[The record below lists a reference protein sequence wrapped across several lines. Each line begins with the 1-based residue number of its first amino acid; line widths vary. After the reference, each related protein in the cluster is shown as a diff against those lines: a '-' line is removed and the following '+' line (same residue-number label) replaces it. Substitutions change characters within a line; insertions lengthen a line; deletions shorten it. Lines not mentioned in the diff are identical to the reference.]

1 MTEECKGVWVDENTF
16 VEKDGTTHKA
26 VSMETNGIC
35 SLLKIC
41 NTTNSYI
48 PCRPEDRSDGKH
60 VMFAIVQKIEVD
72 KCK

>member
-41 NTTNSYI
+41 NTTIYSV
-48 PCRPEDRSDGKH
+48 PSRRQ
-60 VMFAIVQKIEVD
+60 V
-72 KCK
+72 

>member
-1 MTEECKGVWVDENTF
+1 MSEELKGVWIDENTF
-16 VEKDGTTHKA
+16 VEKDGTAHKA
-26 VSMETNGIC
+26 VPMATTCIC

-41 NTTNSYI
+41 NTQYI

-60 VMFAIVQKIEVD
+60 VMFSKVQKVEVD

>member
-1 MTEECKGVWVDENTF
+1 MSEECKGVWVDENTF

-26 VSMETNGIC
+26 VPMETTCIC

-41 NTTNSYI
+41 NTQYI

-72 KCK
+72 KCKL

>member
-1 MTEECKGVWVDENTF
+1 MSEEQPGVWVDENTF

-26 VSMETNGIC
+26 VSMETTCIC

-41 NTTNSYI
+41 NTQYI

-72 KCK
+72 KCKQ